1 MASGISNTT
10 ANQMLIAMSS
20 YALFVALNQS
30 DPGTTGAGEIAAGSY
45 DRQPASWQA
54 PNSGQLKAVAVGI
67 PMRVPGVCSPGF
79 WSLWTQ
85 KSLGVFA
92 GAGSFSTAEVFVN
105 PGTFTVQS
113 LNYNLTII

>member
-1 MASGISNTT
+1 MAQGISNTN
-10 ANQMLIAMSS
+10 ANAMLAAMSS
-20 YALFVALNQS
+20 YALFIGLNQS
-30 DPGTTGAGEIAAGSY
+30 NPGITGAGEISANSY

-54 PNSGQLKAVAVGI
+54 PNSGQLKAMAAGI
-67 PMRVPGVCSPGF
+67 PMRVPANSSPGF

-92 GAGSFSTAEVFVN
+92 AAGSFSTAEVFIN

-113 LNYNLTII
+113 LTYNLAII

>member
-1 MASGISNTT
+1 MAVGITNLT
-10 ANQMLIAMSS
+10 ANEMLKGMSS
-20 YALFVALNQS
+20 YALFVGLNQS
-30 DPGTTGAGEIAAGSY
+30 DPGITGAGEINAASY

-54 PNSGQLKAVAVGI
+54 PNSGQLKVIAAGI
-67 PMRVPGVCSPGF
+67 PMRVPGNSSPGF

-92 GAGSFSTAEVFVN
+92 AAGSFSTAEVFVN

-113 LNYNLTII
+113 LTYNLTII